1 MQNTIIVFSLII
13 SLLVILDI
21 FLIIYL
27 YKTKK
32 RLNLL
37 FQGKNAT
44 DLEEILLNQVEQIT
58 KQEKTLKEILGKIK
72 VLEKISQRAFQK
84 AGVIRFNPFGN
95 VGGNQSFVIAL
106 LDNQNNGFVISSLYT
121 REGNRVYAKPIK
133 NSKSGYTLSNEE
145 KEAISKALN
154 QT

>member
-1 MQNTIIVFSLII
+1 MQNIILVFLLII
-13 SLLVILDI
+13 SPLVILNI

-27 YKTKK
+27 CKIKK
-32 RLNLL
+32 RFNLL
-37 FQGKNAT
+37 FQGKTAT
-44 DLEEILLNQVEQIT
+44 DLEEILLNQVTKIT
-58 KQEKTLKEILGKIK
+58 KQEKILKEILGKIGE
-72 VLEKISQRAFQK
+72 LEKISQRTFQK
-84 AGVIRFNPFGN
+84 VGVIRFNPFSN

-133 NSKSGYTLSNEE
+133 NSKSEYTLSDEE
-145 KEAISKALN
+145 KDAISKALN